1 MVRKGDEVMVLPS
14 RKKSRVASIVTYD
27 GELTE
32 AQPPLAVTI
41 TLEDELDVSR
51 GDMLVHPHRQ
61 PIVSSDVEAMIVWM
75 NEKPLVQGRPYWI
88 KQTTHTV
95 TGEVAEIR
103 YSVDVNTL
111 EENPARQLAMNE
123 VGHIRL
129 SLNQP
134 LAYDA
139 YRSNSAT
146 GAFIVID
153 RITNNTVGAGMILD
167 RGDGRSSGDKWGRSP
182 TSNRLEVR
190 TSEVPLAARERQL
203 AQRGVSIL
211 LTGPTGSGKVTIAY
225 ALEKKLFELGHKSIV
240 LTGQN
245 MRQGLCRDL
254 GFSADERSENL
265 RRSAEVA
272 KILNDAGLIA
282 ICAFLAP
289 HEAVRRKAREVIGAN
304 RFLEVYLSAPI
315 DVCKQ
320 RDTSGAYSDGG
331 AGISYEAPTSP
342 DIVLPT
348 HELAVE
354 DSVNRL
360 IDELDRRGFLKA
372 TS

>member
-1 MVRKGDEVMVLPS
+1 
-14 RKKSRVASIVTYD
+14 
-27 GELTE
+27 
-32 AQPPLAVTI
+32 
-41 TLEDELDVSR
+41 
-51 GDMLVHPHRQ
+51 
-61 PIVSSDVEAMIVWM
+61 
-75 NEKPLVQGRPYWI
+75 
-88 KQTTHTV
+88 V
-95 TGEVAEIR
+95 TGEVTEIR
-103 YSVDVNTL
+103 YGVDVNTL
-111 EENPARQLAMNE
+111 EHQPARQLGMNE

-167 RGDGRSSGDKWGRSP
+167 RGDGRTSGDKWGSRP
-182 TSNRLEVR
+182 ASNRLEVR
-190 TSEVPLAARERQL
+190 TSEVPLDARERQL
-203 AQRGVSIL
+203 DQRGVSIL
-211 LTGPTGSGKVTIAY
+211 LTGLTGSGKVTIAY
-225 ALEKKLFELGHKSIV
+225 ALEKRLFEMGHNAVV
-240 LTGQN
+240 LSGQN

-272 KILNDAGLIA
+272 RILNDAGLIA

-289 HEAVRRKAREVIGAN
+289 HEAVRRKAREVIGPQ

-315 DVCKQ
+315 DVCRQ

-342 DIVLPT
+342 DFVLPT
-348 HELAVE
+348 HEIPVE
-354 DSVNRL
+354 ESVNRL
-360 IDELDRRGFLKA
+360 IAQLDLRGFLKA